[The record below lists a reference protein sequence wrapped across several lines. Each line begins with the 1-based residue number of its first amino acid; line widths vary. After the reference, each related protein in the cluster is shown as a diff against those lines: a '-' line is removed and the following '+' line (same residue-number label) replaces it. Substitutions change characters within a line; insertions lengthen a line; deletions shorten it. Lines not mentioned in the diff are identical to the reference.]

1 MSEFTVLVPARMG
14 STRLPGKALADIAGD
29 PMVVHCAR
37 RATES
42 GAGQVVVATDH
53 EAIAEAVT
61 RAGFQAVM
69 TRADHETGTDR
80 LAEAASLLG
89 LGAEHVVVN
98 LQGDEPL
105 MDPQLVRAVAKR
117 LADSR
122 DCVMAT
128 ACHPIVDRHHFENP
142 SVVKVVLDRKGEALY
157 FSRAPVPWPRD
168 AYADR
173 AGSRWPVD
181 MPAWHHVGL
190 YAYRV
195 DFLERFSTLERSPL
209 ESFEALEQLRVLW
222 HGYRIAV
229 VTTRQA
235 PVQGVDT
242 PQDLDRVRALVMNRQ
257 QHENS

>member
-1 MSEFTVLVPARMG
+1 
-14 STRLPGKALADIAGD
+14 
-29 PMVVHCAR
+29 MVVHCAR

-53 EAIAEAVT
+53 EAIAEAVA
-61 RAGFQAVM
+61 RAGFRAVI
-69 TRADHETGTDR
+69 TRTDHETGTDR
-80 LAEAASLLG
+80 LAEAAGLLG
-89 LGAEHVVVN
+89 LAPEHVVVN

-105 MDPQLVRAVAKR
+105 MDPQLVRAVAGR

-128 ACHPIVDRHHFENP
+128 ACHPILDRHHFENP

-173 AGSRWPVD
+173 AGAQWPVGI
-181 MPAWHHVGL
+181 PAWHHVGL

-195 DFLERFSTLERSPL
+195 DFLARFSALERSPL

-229 VTTRQA
+229 VTTRHA

-242 PQDLDRVRALVMNRQ
+242 PQDLERIRAFVRNGQ
-257 QHENS
+257 QHENG